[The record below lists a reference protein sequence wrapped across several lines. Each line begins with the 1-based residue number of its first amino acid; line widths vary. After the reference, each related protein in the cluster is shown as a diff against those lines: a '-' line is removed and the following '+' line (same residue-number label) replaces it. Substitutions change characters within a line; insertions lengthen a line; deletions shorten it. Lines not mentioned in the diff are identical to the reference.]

1 MMKDITMDQEEYYQ
15 KMKEEYAEKVDTPKP
30 CSVGDRVEVTQISGV
45 PWDDKYPMYGTVKR
59 VEPRGVGT
67 HNIFADWF
75 VRVRF
80 TEEEC
85 NGAVYKG
92 TTELFCVG
100 GSRREW
106 NELPI
111 KVIEEEE

>member
-1 MMKDITMDQEEYYQ
+1 MSDTLSEHYEE
-15 KMKEEYAEKVDTPKP
+15 MKEHYAKKVDTPKP
-30 CSVGDRVEVTQISGV
+30 IEVGDRVEVTKISGV
-45 PWDDKYPMYGTVKR
+45 PWDDKYPMYGTVKK

-75 VRVRF
+75 VRVKF

-85 NGAVYKG
+85 NGAVYNG

-100 GSRREW
+100 GSERSW
-106 NELPI
+106 DELPI
-111 KVIEEEE
+111 EKAE